1 MDYFLRNSSKAKKR
15 LETGSR
21 GLLMT
26 RRPG

>member
-15 LETGSR
+15 LETGSWES
-21 GLLMT
+21 LMT